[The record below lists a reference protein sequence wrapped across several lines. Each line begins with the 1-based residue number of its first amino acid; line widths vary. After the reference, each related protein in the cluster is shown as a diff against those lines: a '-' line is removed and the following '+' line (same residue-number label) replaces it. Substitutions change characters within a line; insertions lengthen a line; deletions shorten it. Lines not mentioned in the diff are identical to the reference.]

1 LLWQLARRAAHKTKA
16 LLTATPRSRAHN
28 PSNFLGLNNLKAA
41 FSGGFF
47 IILFNAIVV
56 IRSLRERRADG

>member
-47 IILFNAIVV
+47 IWEFAQPLA
-56 IRSLRERRADG
+56 RRFVPQSG

>member
-16 LLTATPRSRAHN
+16 LLTATLRSRTLKRN
-28 PSNFLGLNNLKAA
+28 SFVSTNLKAA
-41 FSGGFF
+41 LTGGFF
-47 IILFNAIVV
+47 IVLSNTIVV